1 VLALRLAAVVLA
13 LLVVGVL
20 RDRRSFSNAILL
32 GFGFSLLALGLADR
46 LADRPDRWS
55 HWLLE
60 FLLVLI
66 AIGPFL
72 VAGYLLQN
80 GMVMAR
86 REGIRPKNLLSLVAG
101 LGILGV
107 IGLTLAAMRVG
118 SQELSV
124 FSALAVVLFG
134 YVSFQFVSFV
144 VYAWLYSRLRV
155 SRRADFVVVLGS
167 GLLGGGRVPPLL
179 AGRLDRGRAVFD
191 RMSGDPRLIV
201 SGGKG
206 SDEQVSEAAAMSSY
220 LVDRGFPAD
229 HVVLEDQSRTTEENL
244 IYSKAIMERLRPG
257 GYHCVIVTSNF
268 HVFRAAMLARRIGV
282 RGQATGAR
290 TAGYYW
296 PSATIRE
303 FGAVFLTYKWINL
316 CICSLIVVVP
326 VLFEYVRPHVLRAVN
341 RAGAGLD
348 RAPHGYVEHAWA

>member
-1 VLALRLAAVVLA
+1 MLAIRLALVVLV

-46 LADRPDRWS
+46 LADLPDRAA

-60 FLLVLI
+60 FLVVLI

-72 VAGYLLQN
+72 VAGYLIQN
-80 GMVMAR
+80 GVVMAR
-86 REGIRPKNLLSLVAG
+86 REGVRSGNLLSLLAG
-101 LGILGV
+101 LGILGA
-107 IGLTLAAMRVG
+107 IALAVAALRVG
-118 SQELSV
+118 SRELSV
-124 FSALAVVLFG
+124 FSALTMVLFG

-144 VYAWLYSRLRV
+144 VYAFLYARLPVR
-155 SRRADFVVVLGS
+155 RRADFVVVLGS
-167 GLLGGGRVPPLL
+167 GLLGGGQVPPLL
-179 AGRLDRGRAVFD
+179 ASRLDRGMAVVN
-191 RMSGDPRLIV
+191 RMAGSPVLIV

-220 LVDRGFPAD
+220 LVSHGFPAER
-229 HVVLEDQSRTTEENL
+229 VVLEDQSRTTEENL
-244 IYSKAIMERLRPG
+244 TYTKAIMERLRPG
-257 GYHCVIVTSNF
+257 GYRCVIVTSNF
-268 HVFRAAMLARRIGV
+268 HVFRAAMLARRLRV
-282 RGQATGAR
+282 NGQATGAR

-316 CICSLIVVVP
+316 SVCSMIVIVPLVV
-326 VLFEYVRPHVLRAVN
+326 EYLRPHV
-341 RAGAGLD
+341 
-348 RAPHGYVEHAWA
+348 

>member
-1 VLALRLAAVVLA
+1 VLAIRLALVVLV

-46 LADRPDRWS
+46 LADLPDRAA

-60 FLLVLI
+60 FLVVLI

-72 VAGYLLQN
+72 VAGYLIQN
-80 GMVMAR
+80 GVVMAR
-86 REGIRPKNLLSLVAG
+86 REGVRSGNLLSLLAG
-101 LGILGV
+101 LGILGA
-107 IGLTLAAMRVG
+107 IALAVAALRVG
-118 SQELSV
+118 SRELSV
-124 FSALAVVLFG
+124 FSALTMVLFG

-144 VYAWLYSRLRV
+144 VYAFLYARLPVR
-155 SRRADFVVVLGS
+155 RRADFVVVLGS
-167 GLLGGGRVPPLL
+167 GLLGGGQVPPLL
-179 AGRLDRGRAVFD
+179 ASRLDRGMAVVN
-191 RMSGDPRLIV
+191 RMAGSPVLIV

-220 LVDRGFPAD
+220 LVSHGFPAER
-229 HVVLEDQSRTTEENL
+229 VVLEDQSRTTEENL
-244 IYSKAIMERLRPG
+244 TYTKAIMERLRPG
-257 GYHCVIVTSNF
+257 GYRCVIVTSNF
-268 HVFRAAMLARRIGV
+268 HVFRAAMLARRLRV
-282 RGQATGAR
+282 NGQATGAR

-316 CICSLIVVVP
+316 SVCSMIVIVPLVV
-326 VLFEYVRPHVLRAVN
+326 EYLRPHV
-341 RAGAGLD
+341 
-348 RAPHGYVEHAWA
+348 

>member
-1 VLALRLAAVVLA
+1 MLAIRLALVVLV

-46 LADRPDRWS
+46 LADLPDRAA

-60 FLLVLI
+60 FLVVLI

-72 VAGYLLQN
+72 VAGYLIQN
-80 GMVMAR
+80 GVVMAR
-86 REGIRPKNLLSLVAG
+86 REGVRSGTLLSLLAG
-101 LGILGV
+101 LGILGA
-107 IGLTLAAMRVG
+107 IALAVAALRVG
-118 SQELSV
+118 SRELSV
-124 FSALAVVLFG
+124 FSALTMVLFG

-144 VYAWLYSRLRV
+144 VYAFLYARLPVR
-155 SRRADFVVVLGS
+155 RRADFVVVLGS
-167 GLLGGGRVPPLL
+167 GLLGGGQVPPLL
-179 AGRLDRGRAVFD
+179 ASRLDRGMAVVN
-191 RMSGDPRLIV
+191 RMAGSPVLIV

-220 LVDRGFPAD
+220 LVSHGFPAER
-229 HVVLEDQSRTTEENL
+229 VVLEDQSRTTEENL
-244 IYSKAIMERLRPG
+244 TYTKAIMERLRPG
-257 GYHCVIVTSNF
+257 GYRCVIVTSNF
-268 HVFRAAMLARRIGV
+268 HVFRAAMLARRLRV
-282 RGQATGAR
+282 NGQATGAR

-316 CICSLIVVVP
+316 SVCSMIVIVPLVV
-326 VLFEYVRPHVLRAVN
+326 EYLRPHV
-341 RAGAGLD
+341 
-348 RAPHGYVEHAWA
+348 